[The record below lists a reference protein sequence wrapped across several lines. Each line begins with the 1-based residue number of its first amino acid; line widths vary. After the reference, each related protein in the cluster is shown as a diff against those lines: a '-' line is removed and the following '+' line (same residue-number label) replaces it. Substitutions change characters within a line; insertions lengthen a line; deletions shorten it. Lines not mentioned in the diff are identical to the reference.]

1 MAIALGRPEGRR
13 NPAAGA
19 LGRHPVAALAAP
31 PTLAGTRAARLG
43 RRSRRRARPAAVGAS
58 GGSATPVD
66 HGRPVPFPAVRASFP
81 RAKREDETL
90 TLVEALLRAL
100 EARGVREIFGIPGDF
115 ALPLFALAERSGILP
130 IRTLSHE
137 PALGFAAD
145 AAARFRSAPSV
156 AAVTWGAGAFNIVNA
171 VAAAYAEKSPVV
183 VISGA
188 PGRHELRSG
197 LLLHHQGPRTDT
209 QFRVF
214 GEITTAQARLDDPR
228 TAPTEIARVLQ
239 AAVEESRPVYLE
251 IPRDMVAVPIEPV
264 PPPAPWPF
272 DSEAVAACA
281 DAVMERLAAA
291 RRPVLLVDVEI
302 RRFGLEA
309 RVAELARRLAI
320 PVVTS
325 FMGRGLLSEADAPL
339 VGTYLGPAG
348 DPAIAELV
356 EGSDGLLLL
365 GVILSDTNFG
375 VSAGKI
381 DLRRAIRACDR
392 SVAMGFHVFPDIPL
406 SALVAALLERARP
419 LGAAVA
425 APRPAPPRGLV
436 ADGRPI
442 TPDDLAR
449 GLNDLFARHGVMP
462 IACDVGDCLF
472 TAMSLDHGPLTAPAY
487 YAGMGYGVPAGMAAQ
502 LVTGRRTLVL
512 VGDGAF
518 QMTGWE
524 LGNCRRLGIDP
535 IVIVFNNR
543 SWEMLR
549 VFEPDSRFNDLDD
562 WRFAE
567 AAAALGGE
575 GVRVTTCAELAAALE
590 SAVAARGRFR
600 LIEAMIPR
608 GVVSETLRRFV
619 EGVQRLR
626 RSAS

>member
-1 MAIALGRPEGRR
+1 M
-13 NPAAGA
+13 
-19 LGRHPVAALAAP
+19 
-31 PTLAGTRAARLG
+31 
-43 RRSRRRARPAAVGAS
+43 
-58 GGSATPVD
+58 
-66 HGRPVPFPAVRASFP
+66 
-81 RAKREDETL
+81 
-90 TLVEALLRAL
+90 TLVESLLRAL
-100 EARGVREIFGIPGDF
+100 RARGVREIFGIPGDF
-115 ALPLFALAERSGILP
+115 ALPFFKLAEASALLP
-130 IRTLSHE
+130 IHTLSHE
-137 PALGFAAD
+137 PAVGFAAD

-197 LLLHHQGPRTDT
+197 LLLHHQGPRIDT

-214 GEITTAQARLDDPR
+214 QEITAAQARLDDPR
-228 TAPTEIARVLQ
+228 TAPFEIARVLQ

-251 IPRDMVAVPIEPV
+251 IPRDMVAVPIEPLPDPV
-264 PPPAPWPF
+264 PWPF
-272 DSEAVAACA
+272 DPEAVAACA
-281 DAVMERLAAA
+281 EAILERLAAA
-291 RRPVLLVDVEI
+291 HRPVLLVDVEI
-302 RRFGLEA
+302 RRFGLEG

-325 FMGRGLLSEADAPL
+325 FMGRGLLTEADAPL
-339 VGTYLGPAG
+339 IGTYLGPAG
-348 DPAIAELV
+348 DPSIAELV

-375 VSAGKI
+375 VGAGKI
-381 DLRRAIRACDR
+381 DLRRTIRVCDR
-392 SVAMGFHVFPDIPL
+392 SVAMGFHVFPEIPL
-406 SALVAALLERARP
+406 EALVDALLARARP

-425 APRPAPPRGLV
+425 APKPAVPRGLV
-436 ADGRPI
+436 ADEAPI
-442 TPDDLAR
+442 TPDDIAR

-502 LVTGRRTLVL
+502 LVTGRRVIVL

-524 LGNCRRLGIDP
+524 LGNCRKLGIDP
-535 IVIVFNNR
+535 IVLVFNNR

-549 VFEPDSRFNDLDD
+549 VFEPESRFNDLDD

-575 GVRVTTCAELAAALE
+575 GRRVATRAELAAALAA
-590 SAVAARGRFR
+590 AVERRGRFQ
-600 LIEAMIPR
+600 LVEAVIPR
-608 GVVSETLRRFV
+608 GAISETLRRFV
-619 EGVQRLR
+619 EGVQSLR
-626 RSAS
+626 RATAS

>member
-1 MAIALGRPEGRR
+1 M
-13 NPAAGA
+13 
-19 LGRHPVAALAAP
+19 
-31 PTLAGTRAARLG
+31 
-43 RRSRRRARPAAVGAS
+43 
-58 GGSATPVD
+58 
-66 HGRPVPFPAVRASFP
+66 
-81 RAKREDETL
+81 

-100 EARGVREIFGIPGDF
+100 AARGVREIFGIPGDF
-115 ALPLFALAERSGILP
+115 ALPFFEIAEKSAILP
-130 IRTLSHE
+130 VHTLSHE
-137 PALGFAAD
+137 PAVGFAAD
-145 AAARFRSAPSV
+145 AAARFRSAPGV
-156 AAVTWGAGAFNIVNA
+156 AAVTWGAGAFNIVNP

-188 PGRHELRSG
+188 PGRHESRSG
-197 LLLHHQGPRTDT
+197 LLLHHQGPRLDT
-209 QFRVF
+209 QYRVF
-214 GEITTAQARLDDPR
+214 EEITVAQARLDDPR
-228 TAPTEIARVLQ
+228 TAPGEIARVLQ

-251 IPRDMVAVPIEPV
+251 VPRDMVAVPVEPV
-264 PPPAPWPF
+264 PPPVPWPF
-272 DSEAVAACA
+272 DPEAVAACA

-291 RRPVLLVDVEI
+291 ARPVLLVDVEI

-309 RVAELARRLAI
+309 EVAELARRLAI
-320 PVVTS
+320 PVVTT
-325 FMGRGLLSEADAPL
+325 FMGRGLLSEADAP
-339 VGTYLGPAG
+339 VAGTYLGAAG
-348 DPAIAELV
+348 DPAVAELV

-375 VSAGKI
+375 VSVGKL
-381 DLRRAIRACDR
+381 DLRRTIRACDR
-392 SVAMGFHVFPDIPL
+392 AVAMGFHLFPDIPL
-406 SALVAALLERARP
+406 RALVGALLERARP

-425 APRPAPPRGLV
+425 APRPVVPRGLP
-436 ADGRPI
+436 ADAQPI
-442 TPDDLAR
+442 TPDDIAR

-502 LVTGRRTLVL
+502 LTTGRRVIVL

-524 LGNCRRLGIDP
+524 LGNCRKLGIDP
-535 IVIVFNNR
+535 IVVVFNNR

-549 VFEPDSRFNDLDD
+549 VFQPESRFNDLDD

-575 GVRVTTCAELAAALE
+575 GRRVVTRAELAAALE
-590 SAVAARGRFR
+590 DAIARRGRFQ
-600 LIEAMIPR
+600 LVEAMIPR
-608 GVVSETLRRFV
+608 GAISDTLRRFV

-626 RSAS
+626 RPAR